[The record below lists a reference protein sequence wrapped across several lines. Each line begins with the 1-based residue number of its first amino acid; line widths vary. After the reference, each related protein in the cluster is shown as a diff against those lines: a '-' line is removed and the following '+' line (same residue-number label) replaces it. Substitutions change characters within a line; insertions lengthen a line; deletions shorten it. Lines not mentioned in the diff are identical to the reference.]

1 MKILDLR
8 DNALF
13 LQNWRERMRLPS
25 RLSGIIITAMI
36 TGLIFLS
43 AYLNPPRIYPDHGG
57 GPPREIFWLNSV
69 FWSLAVFQGVI
80 LLVFGTLAAD
90 KMALRERMSGTLDFH
105 RSSPTSRINQYL
117 GLLLGAPSLEWFL
130 FLGTFIVS
138 ACLWPFTTIPLKAFL
153 HFYPALILCAI
164 LYHSCAILFSVSVPR
179 RGFLGQ
185 HRLGGFAFL
194 LVLYIMTSVF
204 YYSMSL
210 SIFFHLSWLPAY
222 DQLSS
227 VIFGRNN
234 SYNPF
239 SLDADHLKAVYS
251 LFTVSLPP
259 LALQTIAQLPLLILA
274 AIGVC
279 RKIAFPE
286 RPILSKTQLSIFAAT
301 ILFLVVGSIYSSI
314 FYHNPH
320 YSYAPSPVEEILPFY
335 ILLCL
340 VLGAIQVFLTTPTRL
355 QFLKGL
361 QKAKKLGLKQL
372 PIDDDYSSN
381 ISAVAAFAFI
391 AVVMSGVLNAVIP
404 GDLLKKVISLIL
416 ILGYLGTLAGVLEG
430 FRLSPHYK
438 KQMFLWIGLGIAWI
452 ILPILAEIL
461 KGPSSPGT
469 YLYYTLRAFS
479 PWGAE
484 LIVDILTEN
493 TSRPFCGTS
502 SPVIHHYMALT
513 FCINLAAA
521 IIAQTV
527 AAKERKKLHE
537 QVFKKP

>member
-25 RLSGIIITAMI
+25 RLSGMIITAMI

-43 AYLNPPRIYPDHGG
+43 AYLNPPRIYPYHGG

-90 KMALRERMSGTLDFH
+90 KMALRERTSGTLDFH

-164 LYHSCAILFSVSVPR
+164 LYHSCAILFSVSMPR
-179 RGFLGQ
+179 SGVLGQ

-194 LVLYIMTSVF
+194 LALYIMTSVF

-234 SYNPF
+234 
-239 SLDADHLKAVYS
+239 ADNYLWDTGCLKAVYS
-251 LFTVSLPP
+251 LFTISLPP
-259 LALQTIAQLPLLILA
+259 IALQTIAQLPVLIFTTV
-274 AIGVC
+274 GVC

-286 RPILSKTQLSIFAAT
+286 RQILSKTQLSIFAAT
-301 ILFLVVGSIYSSI
+301 ILFLVVGSIYSSV
-314 FYHNPH
+314 FYHNPR
-320 YSYAPSPVEEILPFY
+320 YLYAPSPVKEILPFY

-340 VLGAIQVFLTTPTRL
+340 VLGAIQVFLTTPNRL

-381 ISAVAAFAFI
+381 ISAIAAFAFI

-416 ILGYLGTLAGVLEG
+416 ILGYVGTLAGVLEG

-438 KQMFLWIGLGIAWI
+438 KQMFLWTGLGIAWI
-452 ILPILAEIL
+452 LLPILAEIL
-461 KGPSSPGT
+461 KGPSSPET

-479 PWGAE
+479 PFCGAE

-502 SPVIHHYMALT
+502 SPVIHHDMALT

-521 IIAQTV
+521 IVAQTV
-527 AAKERKKLHE
+527 AAKGRKNLHE
-537 QVFKKP
+537 QVFEKP

>member
-25 RLSGIIITAMI
+25 RLSGMILTVII

-57 GPPREIFWLNSV
+57 GPREIFWLNSV
-69 FWSLAVFQGVI
+69 FWSIAVFQGVI

-105 RSSPTSRINQYL
+105 RSSPTRRINQYL

-153 HFYPALILCAI
+153 HFYPAMILCAI

-234 SYNPF
+234 AYND
-239 SLDADHLKAVYS
+239 LWDTDRLKAVYS

-259 LALQTIAQLPLLILA
+259 LALQTIALLPALIFT

-279 RKIAFPE
+279 RKISFPE
-286 RPILSKTQLSIFAAT
+286 RQILSKTQLSIFMAT
-301 ILFLVVGSIYSSI
+301 ILFLVVGSIYSSV
-314 FYHNPH
+314 FYHTLP
-320 YSYAPSPVEEILPFY
+320 YLYDSSPIKEILPFY
-335 ILLCL
+335 VWLCL
-340 VLGAIQVFLTTPTRL
+340 VLGAIQAFLTTPTRL

-361 QKAKKLGLKQL
+361 QKTKKLGLKQI

-381 ISAVAAFAFI
+381 ISAIAAFAFI
-391 AVVMSGVLNAVIP
+391 AVVMSGILNALIP
-404 GDLLKKVISLIL
+404 GDLVRKVISLIL
-416 ILGYLGTLAGVLEG
+416 VLAYVGTLAGVLEG

-438 KQMFLWIGLGIAWI
+438 KQMFLWTGLGIAWFL
-452 ILPILAEIL
+452 LPILAEIL
-461 KGPSSPGT
+461 KGSSPET
-469 YLYYTLRAFS
+469 CLYYALRAFS
-479 PWGAE
+479 PFWGAG

-502 SPVIHHYMALT
+502 SPGIHYMALT
-513 FCINLAAA
+513 LYINLAAA
-521 IIAQTV
+521 IVAQIL
-527 AAKERKKLHE
+527 AAKERKNLCG
-537 QVFKKP
+537 QIFRKP